1 MALLNAL
8 AHKDYGSAIP
18 IQVSV
23 YDHQIVIWN
32 PGHLPDDWTL
42 EKLLGK
48 HPSRPFNPLVANAFF
63 RAGYIEAWGR
73 GIEKI
78 QRECREH
85 DIPAPDFDPG
95 MSGLMLTFHAN
106 PRRLREVLG
115 ERARL
120 DEGLD
125 EGLDERLGENR
136 AAIVRLMRKSS
147 RITVSEVA
155 KALQISRTAADK
167 NIQVLKARGYI
178 RRVGPAKGGHWEVL
192 K

>member
-1 MALLNAL
+1 
-8 AHKDYGSAIP
+8 
-18 IQVSV
+18 
-23 YDHQIVIWN
+23 
-32 PGHLPDDWTL
+32 LPDDWTL

-48 HPSRPFNPLVANAFF
+48 HPSLPFNPLVANAFF

-85 DIPAPDFDPG
+85 DIPAPDFDHG

-106 PRRLREVLG
+106 PRRLKGVLG
-115 ERARL
+115 EGVRL
-120 DEGLD
+120 DEK
-125 EGLDERLGENR
+125 LDERLDEKLGENR
-136 AAIVRLMRKSS
+136 AAIVRIMRKNP

-155 KALQISRTAADK
+155 QALQISRTAADK
-167 NIQVLKARGYI
+167 NIQVLKAKGYI
-178 RRVGPAKGGHWEVL
+178 KRVGPAKGGHWEVL